1 LQPSSQKHFA
11 IYLRSGVAQITSGTL
26 FAVTRDGRTSQT
38 IANHQ
43 ECCMEA
49 VKLPQKA
56 KIMDK
61 LLAHCHRRRYTAK
74 STIIYAGDRCETL
87 FFIIKGSV
95 TILIEDDDGREMI
108 IGYLNAGDFFGEMGL
123 FDLDGNEQER
133 SAWVR
138 AKAECEV
145 AEISYA
151 KFRELAQYDQDILI
165 TLGSQM
171 AERLRRTTRKVGDLA
186 FLDVTG
192 RVARTLLD
200 LCKQPDAMTHPDG
213 MQIKVTR
220 QEIGRI
226 VGCSR
231 EMVGRV
237 LKSLE
242 EQGLV
247 HVKGKTMVVFGTR

>member
-1 LQPSSQKHFA
+1 MA
-11 IYLRSGVAQITSGTL
+11 ITL
-26 FAVTRDGRTSQT
+26 TP
-38 IANHQ
+38 
-43 ECCMEA
+43 
-49 VKLPQKA
+49 KLKNL
-56 KIMDK
+56 DK
-61 LLAHCHRRRYTAK
+61 LLAHCHRRRYTSK
-74 STIIYAGDRCETL
+74 STIIYAGDRCESL

-95 TILIEDDDGREMI
+95 TVLIEDDDGREMI
-108 IGYLNAGDFFGEMGL
+108 IGYLNTGDFFGEMGL
-123 FDLDGNEQER
+123 FDKDDSIKQER

-138 AKAECEV
+138 AKGECEV

-151 KFRELAQYDQDILI
+151 KFRELSQHDPEILF

-171 AERLRRTTRKVGDLA
+171 AERLRKTTRKVGDLA

-200 LCKQPDAMTHPDG
+200 LCQQPDAMTHPDG
-213 MQIKVTR
+213 MQIKITR

-237 LKSLE
+237 LKALE

-247 HVKGKTMVVFGTR
+247 YVKGKTMVVFGTR

>member
-1 LQPSSQKHFA
+1 MVA
-11 IYLRSGVAQITSGTL
+11 ITL
-26 FAVTRDGRTSQT
+26 T
-38 IANHQ
+38 
-43 ECCMEA
+43 
-49 VKLPQKA
+49 P
-56 KIMDK
+56 KIKNLDK
-61 LLAHCHRRRYTAK
+61 ILAHCQRKRFTAK
-74 STIIYAGDRCETL
+74 SNIIFAGDRCESL

-108 IGYLNAGDFFGEMGL
+108 IGYLNPGDFFGEMGL
-123 FDLDGNEQER
+123 FGKEGQEHER

-138 AKAECEV
+138 AKTECEV
-145 AEISYA
+145 AEIGYV
-151 KFRELAQYDQDILI
+151 KFRELTQQDPDILF
-165 TLGSQM
+165 TLGTQM
-171 AERLRRTTRKVGDLA
+171 AERLRKTTRKVGDLA

-213 MQIKVTR
+213 MQIKITR

>member
-1 LQPSSQKHFA
+1 MAAIIPPAKLQH
-11 IYLRSGVAQITSGTL
+11 I
-26 FAVTRDGRTSQT
+26 
-38 IANHQ
+38 
-43 ECCMEA
+43 
-49 VKLPQKA
+49 
-56 KIMDK
+56 DK
-61 LLAHCHRRRYTAK
+61 LLAHCSRRRYTAK
-74 STIIYAGDRCETL
+74 TTIIYAGDNSESL
-87 FFIIKGSV
+87 FFILKGSV
-95 TILIEDDDGREMI
+95 TILIEDDEGREMI
-108 IGYLNAGDFFGEMGL
+108 IAYLNAGDFFGEMGL
-123 FDLDGNEQER
+123 FAKEGSEPER

-138 AKAECEV
+138 ARTECEV
-145 AEISYA
+145 AEISYGQ
-151 KFRELAQYDQDILI
+151 FRELSQQDPDMLFS
-165 TLGSQM
+165 LGRQM
-171 AERLRRTTRKVGDLA
+171 AERLRQTTRKVGDLA

-192 RVARTLLD
+192 RVARTLLA

-213 MQIKVTR
+213 MQIKITR

>member
-1 LQPSSQKHFA
+1 MVAISLATKNKH
-11 IYLRSGVAQITSGTL
+11 L
-26 FAVTRDGRTSQT
+26 
-38 IANHQ
+38 
-43 ECCMEA
+43 
-49 VKLPQKA
+49 
-56 KIMDK
+56 DK
-61 LLAHCHRRRYTAK
+61 LLVHCHRRRYTTK

-108 IGYLNAGDFFGEMGL
+108 IAYLNPGDFFGEMGL
-123 FDLDGNEQER
+123 FEKEGSEKPR

-138 AKAECEV
+138 AKTECEV
-145 AEISYA
+145 AELSYT
-151 KFRELAQYDQDILI
+151 KFRELIQQDPEIMFA
-165 TLGSQM
+165 LGSQM
-171 AERLRRTTRKVGDLA
+171 AERLRNTTRKVGDLA

-213 MQIKVTR
+213 MQIKITR

-247 HVKGKTMVVFGTR
+247 SVKGKTMVVFGTR

>member
-1 LQPSSQKHFA
+1 MVA
-11 IYLRSGVAQITSGTL
+11 ISLT
-26 FAVTRDGRTSQT
+26 
-38 IANHQ
+38 
-43 ECCMEA
+43 
-49 VKLPQKA
+49 P
-56 KIMDK
+56 KIKNIDK

-74 STIIYAGDRCETL
+74 STIIYAGDRCESL
-87 FFIIKGSV
+87 FFIVKGSV

-108 IGYLNAGDFFGEMGL
+108 IAYLNAGDFFGEMGL
-123 FDLDGNEQER
+123 FEKEGSDKER

-138 AKAECEV
+138 AKTECEV
-145 AEISYA
+145 AELSYA
-151 KFRELAQYDQDILI
+151 KFRELTQQDPDILYA
-165 TLGSQM
+165 LGRQM
-171 AERLRRTTRKVGDLA
+171 AERLRNTTRKVGDLA

-213 MQIKVTR
+213 MQIKITR

-242 EQGLV
+242 SQGLV
-247 HVKGKTMVVFGTR
+247 YVKGKTMVVFGTR